1 MQPRVTLDQWLVF
14 ATVIDA
20 GGYAHA
26 AEKLH
31 RSQSAISYSM
41 TKLQQQLGV
50 DVMRIQGRKAV
61 LTTSGEVLLR
71 HARQLLSEAARIEQL
86 GHALEQGWEA
96 ELRLTVEPLLPSKL
110 LHNVLKRFSEE
121 LPDTQLQLGE
131 ETLSG
136 VDEALIE
143 QRTDLAISPWVPV
156 GFLGS
161 HLLETEMVAVSAP
174 DHPLQRLNRELHLE
188 DLAKERQVV
197 VRDSGSKA
205 RRDAGWLGSAS
216 RWTVSSMRESVS
228 MLREGLGFGWIPVH
242 LIQEELEI
250 GRLKRLPLTE
260 GGTRKVTLHLIY
272 GDKEMAG
279 PACRRLAEIFKQA
292 AASYQPEGIP
302 A

>member
-41 TKLQQQLGV
+41 TKLQQLLGV

-61 LTTSGEVLLR
+61 LTPSGEVLLR
-71 HARQLLSEAARIEQL
+71 HARQLLLEAARIEQL

-96 ELRLTVEPLLPSKL
+96 EVRLTVEALLPSRL
-110 LHNVLKRFSEE
+110 LHEVLKRFSEE
-121 LPDTQLQLGE
+121 LPDTQLQLAE

-143 QRTDLAISPWVPV
+143 QRTDLAISPGVPV

-161 HLLETEMVAVSAP
+161 PLLDTQMVAVAAP
-174 DHPLQRLNRELHLE
+174 DHPLHQIGRELHLE
-188 DLAKERQVV
+188 DLAKHRQVV

-205 RRDAGWLGSAS
+205 KRDAGWLGATS

-228 MLREGLGFGWIPVH
+228 MLREGLGYGWIPDH
-242 LIQEELEI
+242 LIKAELGD
-250 GRLKRLPLTE
+250 GRLKQLDLTE
-260 GGTRKVTLHLIY
+260 GGIRQLTLYLIY
-272 GDKEMAG
+272 RDKEMAG

-292 AASYQPEGIP
+292 AAAYRP
-302 A
+302 